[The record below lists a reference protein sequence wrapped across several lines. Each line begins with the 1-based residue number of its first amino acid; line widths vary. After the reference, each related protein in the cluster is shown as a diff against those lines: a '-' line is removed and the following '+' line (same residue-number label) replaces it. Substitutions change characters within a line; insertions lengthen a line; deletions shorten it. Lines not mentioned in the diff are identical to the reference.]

1 MSRDFIE
8 VRGAEEHNLKD
19 VDVEVPREELT
30 VVTGLSGSG
39 KSSLAFETI
48 YAEGQR
54 RYIESLSAY
63 ARNFLGQMDKP
74 QVENVEGL
82 SPAISIDQK
91 NAANNPRS
99 TVGTVTELH
108 DYLRLLYARVG
119 TPHCPECG
127 REVDDQSAQQMVRRL
142 LEAPEGTRAKICA
155 PVVRDQKGA
164 FEELFDDLVSE
175 GYTRVEVDGERYDL
189 TIDHRQTTSDEP
201 SGAARGR
208 PDLDENYDHTVDVVV
223 DRVRISEDARS
234 RITDSVETALEEADG
249 VLKVIFPDPE
259 GVDVGGATARSTG
272 DLADETDGED
282 EPAEQDDRLIVE
294 FSEELACNHCN
305 IDISEIET
313 RSFSFNSPHGACPE
327 CEGIGSTKEVSEDL
341 VIEDSSKPLKHVFEP
356 WSYNRTYYSRQLDNV
371 AEHFGVSLSTPF
383 EELDPEIRRQFL
395 YGTDSRVHFEWTT
408 KNGTREKTER
418 FEGVIPNLERRHV
431 ETDSDS
437 AREHIEEYMAVTTC
451 PACEG
456 TRLKAES
463 RAVLVDGVSAS
474 DANGGSPE
482 DSSDGVSIT
491 EVNQMSIGDALD
503 HFEGMEANLNARDT
517 KIAEEILKEIRARL
531 GFMCEVG
538 LEYLTL
544 DREAS
549 TLSGGESQRIRLA
562 TQIGSGLV
570 GVLYVLD
577 EPSIGLHQRDN
588 DRLLNTL
595 EELRDIGNTLIVVEH
610 DTETMRRADNII
622 DMGPGPGKR
631 GGEIVVNGSID
642 EVLESEESVTGD
654 YLAGEK
660 AIPVPEERREP
671 DQGEGSDGASG
682 DTGAASREPDSG
694 EGSDRASGDGKAASR
709 EPDAHLTI
717 RGARQHNLK
726 DLDVELPIGCF
737 TAITGVSGSGKST
750 LMHEVLYKGLAREM
764 NDNTSVDPGEHDAIE
779 GLENVETVRLIDQ
792 SPIGRT
798 PRSNPATYTNVFD
811 FVRELYAETD
821 LAKQRG
827 YEKGRF
833 SFNVK
838 GGRCEACGGQGTVK
852 IDMNFLSDVHVPCE
866 ECDGARYNDET
877 LDVTFKGKTIAD
889 VLQMS
894 VDEAYDF
901 FESHSQLRRRLKLL
915 QDVGLGYMRLGQPS
929 TTLSGGEAQ
938 RVKLAEE
945 LGKKDTG
952 ETLYLLDEPTTGLH
966 PHDERKLIDVLHRLT
981 DEGNTVVVIEHELDL
996 VKNADNIVD
1005 LGPEGGERGGEV
1017 VTTGTPE
1024 EVARVE
1030 ESYTGQYLRD
1040 LLPDVD
1046 LKGPR
1051 ADRELVFDT
1060 DDGTSGT
1067 GDGEQVTGAGD
1078 D

>member
-1 MSRDFIE
+1 MTREYIE

-19 VDVEVPREELT
+19 VDVEIPREELT

-39 KSSLAFETI
+39 KSSLAFETV

-74 QVENVEGL
+74 QVETVEGL

-108 DYLRLLYARVG
+108 DYLRLLYARIG

-127 REVDDQSAQQMVRRL
+127 REVGEQSAQNMVRRI
-142 LEAPEGTRAKICA
+142 LELPEGTKAKLAA

-164 FEELFDDLVSE
+164 FEDYFDELLGE
-175 GYTRVEVDGERYDL
+175 GYARVEVDGEEYDL
-189 TIDHRQTTSDEP
+189 SMDT
-201 SGAARGR
+201 
-208 PDLDENYDHTVDVVV
+208 PDLDENYDHTIDVVV
-223 DRVRISEDARS
+223 DRVKVSAEARS

-249 VLKVIFPDPE
+249 VLKVILPDPPE
-259 GVDVGGATARSTG
+259 GVELGGSTARATG
-272 DLADETDGED
+272 DLADEDD
-282 EPAEQDDRLIVE
+282 DDRLVVE
-294 FSEELACNHCN
+294 FSEELACTHCG

-327 CEGIGSTKEVSEDL
+327 CEGIGETKEIDVDR
-341 VIEDSSKPLKHVFEP
+341 VVQDPSKSLRNVFEP
-356 WSYNRTYYSRQLDNV
+356 WSYSRSYYQTRLDAV
-371 AEHFGVSLSTPF
+371 AAHFDVSLNTPF
-383 EELDPEIRRQFL
+383 EDLDPAVQDAFL
-395 YGTDSRVHFEWTT
+395 YGTREDVVFKRQT
-408 KNGTREKTER
+408 KNGTRRKEKP
-418 FEGVIPNLERRHV
+418 FEGVVPNLERRYV
-431 ETDSDS
+431 ETESKS
-437 AREHIEEYMAVTTC
+437 TREHIEDYMAVTTC
-451 PACEG
+451 PSCDG

-463 RAVLVDGVSAS
+463 RAVLVDGT
-474 DANGGSPE
+474 
-482 DSSDGVSIT
+482 SIS
-491 EVNQMSIGDALD
+491 EVNRMSIGDALE
-503 HFEGMEANLNARDT
+503 HFEGLEATLGDRET

-610 DTETMRRADNII
+610 DTETMRRADTII

-631 GGEIVVNGSID
+631 GGEVVVNGDFD
-642 EVLESEESVTGD
+642 EVIDCEESTTGE
-654 YLAGEK
+654 YLSGEK
-660 AIPVPEERREP
+660 VIPVPDTRRDP
-671 DQGEGSDGASG
+671 DG
-682 DTGAASREPDSG
+682 
-694 EGSDRASGDGKAASR
+694 
-709 EPDAHLTI
+709 HLTVE
-717 RGARQHNLK
+717 GARQHNLA
-726 DLDVELPIGCF
+726 DLDVDIPLGCF
-737 TAITGVSGSGKST
+737 SAITGVSGSGKST
-750 LMHEVLYKGLAREM
+750 LMHEVLYKGLVRRM
-764 NDNTSVDPGEHDAIE
+764 NDTDVNPGEHDDIT
-779 GLENVETVRLIDQ
+779 GIDQIETVRLIDQ

-798 PRSNPATYTNVFD
+798 PRSNPATYTGVFD
-811 FVRELYAETD
+811 YIRELFAETK

-852 IDMNFLSDVHVPCE
+852 IEMNFLSDVFVPCE

-877 LDVTFKGKTIAD
+877 LDVTYKDATIAD
-889 VLQMS
+889 VLEMS
-894 VDEAYDF
+894 VEEAHDF
-901 FESHSQLRRRLKLL
+901 FEGHTGIRRRLELL
-915 QDVGLGYMRLGQPS
+915 DDVGLGYMRLGQPS

-938 RVKLAEE
+938 RIKLAEE
-945 LGKKDTG
+945 LGKKDSG

-966 PHDERKLIDVLHRLT
+966 PADERKLIDVLQRLT
-981 DEGNTVVVIEHELDL
+981 DDGNTVVVIEHELDL
-996 VKNADNIVD
+996 VKNADHIVD
-1005 LGPEGGERGGEV
+1005 LGPEGGENGGEV
-1017 VTTGTPE
+1017 VATGTPE
-1024 EVARVE
+1024 EVARE
-1030 ESYTGQYLRD
+1030 EDSYTGQYLRD
-1040 LLPDVD
+1040 LLPEID
-1046 LKGPR
+1046 LDGPR
-1051 ADRELVFDT
+1051 SDREVT
-1060 DDGTSGT
+1060 APAADD
-1067 GDGEQVTGAGD
+1067 
-1078 D
+1078 

>member
-1 MSRDFIE
+1 MSRDTIE

-19 VDVEVPREELT
+19 IDVTIPREELT

-39 KSSLAFETI
+39 KSSLAFETV

-74 QVENVEGL
+74 KVENVEGL

-127 REVDDQSAQQMVRRL
+127 REVGEQSAQQMVRRL
-142 LEAPEGTRAKICA
+142 LSLPEGTRAKLCA

-164 FEELFDDLVSE
+164 FEDRFDDLVGE
-175 GYTRVEVDGERYDL
+175 GYTRVEVDGEEYDL
-189 TIDHRQTTSDEP
+189 TVE
-201 SGAARGR
+201 R

-223 DRVRISEDARS
+223 DRVKVSEEARS
-234 RITDSVETALEEADG
+234 RITDSVETALKEAGG
-249 VLKVIFPDPE
+249 VLKVIVPDPPADT
-259 GVDVGGATARSTG
+259 GDLGGSTARSTG
-272 DLADETDGED
+272 DLADDEEGGGED
-282 EPAEQDDRLIVE
+282 RLTVE
-294 FSEELACNHCN
+294 FSEDLACTHCN
-305 IDISEIET
+305 IDISAIET

-327 CEGIGSTKEVSEDL
+327 CEGLGSTKEVSEDL
-341 VIEDSSKPLKHVFEP
+341 VVQDPSKPLKHVFEP

-371 AEHFGVSLSTPF
+371 AEHFGVSLETPF

-395 YGTDSRVHFEWTT
+395 YGTDDVVHFEWTT
-408 KNGTREKTER
+408 RNGTREKTER
-418 FEGVIPNLERRHV
+418 FEGVINNLERRHV
-431 ETDSDS
+431 ETDSDR
-437 AREHIEEYMAVTTC
+437 AREHIEEFMAVTTC

-463 RAVLVDGVSAS
+463 RAVLVVGTSV
-474 DANGGSPE
+474 
-482 DSSDGVSIT
+482 T
-491 EVNQMSIGDALD
+491 EVNEMSIGDARD
-503 HFEGMEANLNARDT
+503 HFEGMESRLDQRET

-595 EELRDIGNTLIVVEH
+595 EELRDLGNTLLVVEH
-610 DTETMRRADNII
+610 DTETMRRADNVI

-631 GGEIVVNGSID
+631 GGEVVVNGSL
-642 EVLESEESVTGD
+642 EKVLATEESVTGD
-654 YLAGEK
+654 YLSGEQS
-660 AIPVPEERREP
+660 IPVPDTRREP
-671 DQGEGSDGASG
+671 DCGEGSDGASG
-682 DTGAASREPDSG
+682 EIASRDPQG
-694 EGSDRASGDGKAASR
+694 A
-709 EPDAHLTI
+709 LTI
-717 RGARQHNLK
+717 EGARQHNLK
-726 DLDVELPIGCF
+726 DIDVDLPLGCF

-811 FVRELYAETD
+811 YVRELFAETD
-821 LAKQRG
+821 LANRRG
-827 YEKGRF
+827 YQKGRF

-838 GGRCEACGGQGTVK
+838 GGRCEECGGQGTVK
-852 IDMNFLSDVHVPCE
+852 IDMNFLSDVQVPCE
-866 ECDGARYNDET
+866 ECGGARYNDET
-877 LDVTFKGKTIAD
+877 LEVEFRGQTIAD
-889 VLQMS
+889 VLDMT

-901 FESHSQLRRRLKLL
+901 FESHSQLRRRLELL
-915 QDVGLGYMRLGQPS
+915 KDVGLGYMRLGQPS

-952 ETLYLLDEPTTGLH
+952 DTLYLLDEPTTGLH
-966 PHDERKLIDVLHRLT
+966 PADERKLIDVLHRLT
-981 DEGNTVVVIEHELDL
+981 EEGNTVVVIEHELDL

-1005 LGPEGGERGGEV
+1005 LGPEGGERGGDV
-1017 VTTGTPE
+1017 VATGTPE

-1030 ESYTGQYLRD
+1030 DSHTGRYLRD

-1046 LKGPR
+1046 LEGPR
-1051 ADRELVFDT
+1051 ADREPIGAPDP
-1060 DDGTSGT
+1060 
-1067 GDGEQVTGAGD
+1067 DGEREGEQAAGAGAGD

>member
-1 MSRDFIE
+1 MSKDVIE

-19 VDVEVPREELT
+19 VDVTIPREELT

-39 KSSLAFETI
+39 KSSLAFDTV

-74 QVENVEGL
+74 KVENVEGL

-127 REVDDQSAQQMVRRL
+127 REVGEQSAQHMVDRI
-142 LEAPEGTRAKICA
+142 LELPEGTRAKILA

-164 FEELFDDLVSE
+164 FEDLFDELVAE
-175 GYTRVEVDGERYDL
+175 GYARVEVDGEQHDL
-189 TIDHRQTTSDEP
+189 SLD
-201 SGAARGR
+201 R
-208 PDLDENYDHTVDVVV
+208 PDLDENYDHTIDVVV
-223 DRVRISEDARS
+223 DRVKVSPDARS
-234 RITDSVETALEEADG
+234 RITDSVETALEESDG
-249 VLKVIFPDPE
+249 IIKVALPDPPE
-259 GVDVGGATARSTG
+259 DAELGGATTRSVG
-272 DLADETDGED
+272 DLGDEGED
-282 EPAEQDDRLIVE
+282 AADAAADDRLVVE
-294 FSEELACNHCN
+294 FSEDLACTHCD

-313 RSFSFNSPHGACPE
+313 RSFSFNSPYGACPA
-327 CEGIGSTKEVSEDL
+327 CEGLGETKEVSEDL
-341 VIEDSSKPLKHVFEP
+341 VIQDRSKPLKHVFAP
-356 WSYNRTYYSRQLDNV
+356 WSYDRTYYSRQLDNV

-383 EELDPEIRRQFL
+383 EELDESIRRQFL
-395 YGTDSRVHFEWTT
+395 YGTDSRVHFEWRT

-431 ETDSDS
+431 ETDSDR
-437 AREHIEEYMAVTTC
+437 AREHIEEYMATTTC
-451 PACEG
+451 PECEG

-463 RAVLVDGVSAS
+463 RAVLVDGTA
-474 DANGGSPE
+474 
-482 DSSDGVSIT
+482 IT
-491 EVNQMSIGDALD
+491 EVNRLSIGDALE
-503 HFEGMEANLNARDT
+503 HFEGVERNLDERDT
-517 KIAEEILKEIRARL
+517 MIAEEILKEIRARL
-531 GFMCEVG
+531 GFMVEVG

-544 DREAS
+544 DREAA

-595 EELRDIGNTLIVVEH
+595 AELRDLGNTLLVVEH
-610 DTETMRRADNII
+610 DTETMRRADTII

-631 GGEIVVNGSID
+631 GGEVVVNGDFD
-642 EVLESEESVTGD
+642 EVIDCEESTTGD
-654 YLAGEK
+654 YLSGER
-660 AIPVPEERREP
+660 AIPVPDERRDP
-671 DQGEGSDGASG
+671 DGAI
-682 DTGAASREPDSG
+682 
-694 EGSDRASGDGKAASR
+694 
-709 EPDAHLTI
+709 TI
-717 RGARQHNLK
+717 EGARQHNLK
-726 DLDVELPIGCF
+726 DLDVDLPVGNF

-750 LMHEVLYKGLAREM
+750 LMHDVLYKALAREM
-764 NDNTSVDPGEHDAIE
+764 HGNSDVNPGEHD
-779 GLENVETVRLIDQ
+779 GLSGLDNIETVRLIDQ

-811 FVRELYAETD
+811 HIRELFAETN

-838 GGRCEACGGQGTVK
+838 GGRCEECGGQGTVT
-852 IDMNFLSDVHVPCE
+852 IEMNFLSDVQVPCE
-866 ECDGARYNDET
+866 ECGGARYNRET
-877 LDVTFKGKTIAD
+877 LDVTYKDATIAD
-889 VLQMS
+889 VLDMS
-894 VDEAYDF
+894 IDEAYDF
-901 FESHSQLRRRLKLL
+901 FEGHSQIRRRLKLL
-915 QDVGLGYMRLGQPS
+915 KDVGLDYMQLGQPS

-945 LGKKDTG
+945 LGKKDSG

-981 DEGNTVVVIEHELDL
+981 DDGNTVVVIEHELDL
-996 VKNADNIVD
+996 VKNADHIVD
-1005 LGPEGGERGGEV
+1005 LGPEGGEAGGQLVAE
-1017 VTTGTPE
+1017 GTPE
-1024 EVARVE
+1024 EVARTDG
-1030 ESYTGQYLRD
+1030 SYTGTYLRD

-1046 LKGPR
+1046 MEGPRGDRVVTANADGEAETAPR
-1051 ADRELVFDT
+1051 AD
-1060 DDGTSGT
+1060 DD
-1067 GDGEQVTGAGD
+1067 
-1078 D
+1078 

>member
-1 MSRDFIE
+1 MSKDYID

-19 VDVEVPREELT
+19 LDISIPREKFN

-39 KSSLAFETI
+39 KSSLAFETV

-108 DYLRLLYARVG
+108 DYLRLLYARIG

-127 REVDDQSAQQMVRRL
+127 REVGEQSAQNMVRRVL
-142 LEAPEGTRAKICA
+142 DLPDGTRAKIAA

-164 FEELFDDLVSE
+164 FEDLFDELVSE
-175 GYTRVEVDGERYDL
+175 GYGRVEVDGEEFDL
-189 TIDHRQTTSDEP
+189 TVET
-201 SGAARGR
+201 
-208 PDLDENYDHTVDVVV
+208 PDLDKNYDHDVDVVV
-223 DRVRISEDARS
+223 DRVKVSAEDRS

-249 VLKVIFPDPE
+249 SLKVILPDPPA
-259 GVDVGGATARSTG
+259 GAADAIGGAAARSTG
-272 DLADETDGED
+272 DLAGETQGDSPEADAGGE
-282 EPAEQDDRLIVE
+282 ADDRLVVE
-294 FSEELACNHCN
+294 LSEDLACTHCG
-305 IDISEIET
+305 IDFREIET

-327 CEGIGSTKEVSEDL
+327 CEGIGETKEVDEDL
-341 VIEDSSKPLKHVFEP
+341 VVQDPSKPLKNVFEP
-356 WSYNRTYYSRQLDNV
+356 WSYNRTYYRRQLDNV
-371 AEHFGVSLSTPF
+371 ADHFGVSVETPF
-383 EELDPEIRRQFL
+383 EQLPADVREAFVW
-395 YGTDSRVHFEWTT
+395 GTDESVHFEWTT
-408 KNGTREKTER
+408 KNGVREKDEP

-437 AREHIEEYMAVTTC
+437 TREHIEEYMAVTTC

-456 TRLKAES
+456 TRLNDQS
-463 RAVLVDGVSAS
+463 RSVLVDGT
-474 DANGGSPE
+474 
-482 DSSDGVSIT
+482 SIS
-491 EVNQMSIGDALD
+491 EVNELSIGDALD
-503 HFEGMEANLNARDT
+503 HFEGLEASLDDRET
-517 KIAEEILKEIRARL
+517 KIAAEILKEIRARL
-531 GFMCEVG
+531 GFMEEVG
-538 LEYLTL
+538 LDYLTL

-588 DRLLNTL
+588 DRLLDTL
-595 EELRDIGNTLIVVEH
+595 EELRDLGNTLLVVEH
-610 DTETMRRADNII
+610 DEETMRRADNVI

-631 GGEIVVNGSID
+631 GGEVVAQGPTEEI
-642 EVLESEESVTGD
+642 EACEESVTGD
-654 YLAGEK
+654 YLAGRKE
-660 AIPVPEERREP
+660 IPVPDERR
-671 DQGEGSDGASG
+671 
-682 DTGAASREPDSG
+682 DTDER
-694 EGSDRASGDGKAASR
+694 
-709 EPDAHLTI
+709 LTVA
-717 RGARQHNLK
+717 GARQHNLA
-726 DLDVELPIGCF
+726 DLDVDIPVGQF

-750 LMHEVLYKGLAREM
+750 LMHDILYKGLAREM
-764 NDNTSVDPGEHDAIE
+764 NDNTSVDPGDHDAIE
-779 GLENVETVRLIDQ
+779 GIEHVEKVRLIDQ

-798 PRSNPATYTNVFD
+798 PRSNPATYTGVFD
-811 FVRELYAETD
+811 YIRELFAETK

-838 GGRCEACGGQGTVK
+838 GGRCEECGGQGTVK
-852 IDMNFLSDVHVPCE
+852 IEMNFLSDVYVPCE

-877 LDVTFKGKTIAD
+877 LDVTYKGATIAD
-889 VLQMS
+889 VLEMS
-894 VDEAYDF
+894 VAEAYDF
-901 FESHSQLRRRLKLL
+901 FEHDQRIGRRLKLL
-915 QDVGLGYMRLGQPS
+915 KDVGLDYMNLGQPS

-952 ETLYLLDEPTTGLH
+952 DTLYLLDEPTTGLH
-966 PHDERKLIDVLHRLT
+966 KADERKLIEVLQRLT
-981 DEGNTVVVIEHELDL
+981 DHGNTVAVIEHELDL
-996 VKNADNIVD
+996 VKNADHVVD
-1005 LGPEGGERGGEV
+1005 LGPEGGENGGEIV
-1017 VTTGTPE
+1017 ATGTPE
-1024 EVARVE
+1024 EVARTDD
-1030 ESYTGQYLRD
+1030 SYTGRYLRD

-1046 LKGPR
+1046 LDGPR
-1051 ADRELVFDT
+1051 ADRAVAPAT
-1060 DDGTSGT
+1060 DD
-1067 GDGEQVTGAGD
+1067 
-1078 D
+1078 

>member
-1 MSRDFIE
+1 MSKDVIE

-19 VDVEVPREELT
+19 VDVEIPREELT

-74 QVENVEGL
+74 QVETVEGL

-127 REVDDQSAQQMVRRL
+127 REVGEQSAQNMVSRIL
-142 LEAPEGTRAKICA
+142 ALPEGTRAKIAA

-164 FEELFDDLVSE
+164 FEDLFDDLVSE
-175 GYTRVEVDGERYDL
+175 GYARVEVDGEQHDL
-189 TIDHRQTTSDEP
+189 TMD
-201 SGAARGR
+201 R
-208 PDLDENYDHTVDVVV
+208 PDLDENFDHTVDVVV
-223 DRVRISEDARS
+223 DRVTVAPDARS
-234 RITDSVETALEEADG
+234 RIADSVETALDEGDG
-249 VLKVIFPDPE
+249 VLKVIVPDPPE
-259 GVDVGGATARSTG
+259 GVELGGATARSTG
-272 DLADETDGED
+272 DLAGADESADHVD
-282 EPAEQDDRLIVE
+282 PDRLVVE
-294 FSEELACNHCN
+294 FSEDLACTHCG
-305 IDISEIET
+305 IDISEVET

-327 CEGIGSTKEVSEDL
+327 CEGIGQTKEVDPDL
-341 VIEDSSKPLKHVFEP
+341 VVQDASKPLKHVFEP

-371 AEHFGVSLSTPF
+371 AEHFGVSLETPF
-383 EELDPEIRRQFL
+383 EELPEDVRRQFL
-395 YGTDSRVHFEWTT
+395 WGTDEEVHFEWTT
-408 KNGTREKTER
+408 RNGTREKTER

-431 ETDSDS
+431 ETDSDR

-456 TRLKAES
+456 TRLKDES
-463 RAVLVDGVSAS
+463 RAVLVDGVS
-474 DANGGSPE
+474 
-482 DSSDGVSIT
+482 IT
-491 EVNQMSIGDALD
+491 EVSRLSIGSALE
-503 HFEGMEANLNARDT
+503 HFEDMEAAMDERDRT
-517 KIAEEILKEIRARL
+517 IAEEILKEIRARL

-595 EELRDIGNTLIVVEH
+595 AELRDLGNTLLVVEH
-610 DTETMRRADNII
+610 DTETMRRADNVV

-631 GGEIVVNGSID
+631 GGEVVVNGDLEAVID
-642 EVLESEESVTGD
+642 SEESVTGE
-654 YLAGEK
+654 YLSGER
-660 AIPVPEERREP
+660 AIGVPEERREA
-671 DQGEGSDGASG
+671 DG
-682 DTGAASREPDSG
+682 
-694 EGSDRASGDGKAASR
+694 
-709 EPDAHLTI
+709 HVTI
-717 RGARQHNLK
+717 RGARQHNLA
-726 DLDVELPIGCF
+726 DVDVALPVGCF

-764 NDNTSVDPGEHDAIE
+764 NDNTSVDPGEHDGLE
-779 GLENVETVRLIDQ
+779 GLDQIETVRLIDQ

-798 PRSNPATYTNVFD
+798 PRSNPATYTDVFD
-811 FVRELYAETD
+811 HIRELFAETS

-838 GGRCEACGGQGTVK
+838 GGRCEACGGQGRVT

-877 LDVTFKGKTIAD
+877 LDVTYKDATIAD
-889 VLQMS
+889 VLEMS

-901 FESHSQLRRRLKLL
+901 FEGHTAIRRRLKLL

-938 RVKLAEE
+938 RIKLAEE
-945 LGKKDTG
+945 LGKKDSG

-966 PHDERKLIDVLHRLT
+966 PEDERKLIDVLHRLT
-981 DEGNTVVVIEHELDL
+981 DDGNTVVVIEHELDL
-996 VKNADNIVD
+996 VKNADHIVD
-1005 LGPEGGERGGEV
+1005 LGPEGGEHGGEV
-1017 VTTGTPE
+1017 VATGTPE
-1024 EVARVE
+1024 EVARTE
-1030 ESYTGQYLRD
+1030 DSHTGRYLRD

-1046 LKGPR
+1046 LEGPR
-1051 ADRELVFDT
+1051 AGRVVAPEAGEERAPRA
-1060 DDGTSGT
+1060 DD
-1067 GDGEQVTGAGD
+1067 D
-1078 D
+1078 

>member
-1 MSRDFIE
+1 MSKDVIE
-8 VRGAEEHNLKD
+8 VRGAAEHNLKD
-19 VDVEVPREELT
+19 VDVEIPREELT

-39 KSSLAFETI
+39 KSSLAFETV

-119 TPHCPECG
+119 VPHCPECG
-127 REVDDQSAQQMVRRL
+127 REVGEQSAQNMVRRIL
-142 LEAPEGTRAKICA
+142 DLPEGTKAKIAA

-164 FEELFDDLVSE
+164 FEDLFDDLLAD
-175 GYTRVEVDGERYDL
+175 GYARVEVDGEPYDL
-189 TIDHRQTTSDEP
+189 
-201 SGAARGR
+201 SGER
-208 PDLDENYDHTVDVVV
+208 PDLDENYDHTIDVVV
-223 DRVRISEDARS
+223 DRVVVREEARS
-234 RITDSVETALEEADG
+234 RITDSVETALEEAEG
-249 VLKVIFPDPE
+249 VIKVILPDPPE
-259 GVDVGGATARSTG
+259 DVDIGGSETRSVGELGTTTDS
-272 DLADETDGED
+272 DEEEAAGTDSD
-282 EPAEQDDRLIVE
+282 DDRLVVE
-294 FSEELACNHCN
+294 FSESLACTHCG

-313 RSFSFNSPHGACPE
+313 RSFSFNSPYGACPD
-327 CEGIGSTKEVSEDL
+327 CDGIGSTKEVSEDL
-341 VIEDSSKPLKHVFEP
+341 VIQDPSKPLKHVFEP

-371 AEHFGVSLSTPF
+371 AEHFGVDLNTPF
-383 EELDPEIRRQFL
+383 EDLDDAIQRQFL
-395 YGTDSRVHFEWTT
+395 YGTDRRVHFEWTT
-408 KNGTREKTER
+408 KNGVREKTER
-418 FEGVIPNLERRHV
+418 FEGVMNNLERRHK
-431 ETDSDS
+431 ETDSDR
-437 AREHIEEYMAVTTC
+437 ARDHIEEYMAVTTC
-451 PACEG
+451 PTCDG
-456 TRLKAES
+456 TRLREES
-463 RAVLVDGVSAS
+463 RAVLVDGTA
-474 DANGGSPE
+474 
-482 DSSDGVSIT
+482 IT
-491 EVNQMSIGDALD
+491 EVNRMSIGDALT
-503 HFEGMEANLNARDT
+503 HFEGLEANLDERDT

-595 EELRDIGNTLIVVEH
+595 EELRDIGNTLLVVEH
-610 DTETMRRADNII
+610 DTETMRRADTVI

-631 GGEIVVNGSID
+631 GGEVVVNGPVD
-642 EVLESEESVTGD
+642 ELKATDESVTGD
-654 YLAGEK
+654 YLSGER
-660 AIPVPEERREP
+660 AIPVPEERRDP
-671 DQGEGSDGASG
+671 DG
-682 DTGAASREPDSG
+682 T
-694 EGSDRASGDGKAASR
+694 
-709 EPDAHLTI
+709 LTI
-717 RGARQHNLK
+717 RGARQHNLADVDV
-726 DLDVELPIGCF
+726 DLPLGCF

-750 LMHEVLYKGLAREM
+750 LMHDVLYKGLARAM

-779 GLENVETVRLIDQ
+779 GMDQIETVRLIDQ

-798 PRSNPATYTNVFD
+798 PRSNPATYTGVFD
-811 FVRELYAETD
+811 HIRELFAETK

-838 GGRCEACGGQGTVK
+838 GGRCEACGGQGEVK

-877 LDVTFKGKTIAD
+877 LDVTYKDATIAD
-889 VLQMS
+889 VLDME
-894 VDEAYDF
+894 VDEAHEF
-901 FESHSQLRRRLKLL
+901 FEGHTGIRRRLKLL
-915 QDVGLGYMRLGQPS
+915 KDVGLGYMTLGQPS

-945 LGKKDTG
+945 LGKKDSG

-966 PHDERKLIDVLHRLT
+966 PADERKLIDVLHRLT
-981 DEGNTVVVIEHELDL
+981 DNGNTVVVIEHELDL
-996 VKNADNIVD
+996 VKNADTIVD
-1005 LGPEGGERGGEV
+1005 LGPEGGENGGEV
-1017 VTTGTPE
+1017 VASGTPE
-1024 EVARVE
+1024 DVARNE

-1040 LLPDVD
+1040 LLPAVE
-1046 LKGPR
+1046 LEGPR
-1051 ADRELVFDT
+1051 ADREPAAPT
-1060 DDGTSGT
+1060 ADD
-1067 GDGEQVTGAGD
+1067 
-1078 D
+1078 

>member
-1 MSRDFIE
+1 MSKDVIE
-8 VRGAEEHNLKD
+8 VTGAEEHNLKD
-19 VDVEVPREELT
+19 VDVEIPREELT

-39 KSSLAFETI
+39 KSSLAFETV

-119 TPHCPECG
+119 VPHCPECG
-127 REVDDQSAQQMVRRL
+127 REVGEQSAQNMVTRL
-142 LEAPEGTRAKICA
+142 LELPEGTRAKLCA

-164 FEELFDDLVSE
+164 FEDLFDDLVGE
-175 GYTRVEVDGERYDL
+175 GYSRVEVDGEPYDL
-189 TIDHRQTTSDEP
+189 TMD
-201 SGAARGR
+201 R

-223 DRVRISEDARS
+223 DRVKISTESRS
-234 RITDSVETALEEADG
+234 RINDSVETALGEADG
-249 VLKVIFPDPE
+249 TLKVVLPDPPE
-259 GVDVGGATARSTG
+259 GAADALGGATARATG
-272 DLADETDGED
+272 DLAESDEST
-282 EPAEQDDRLIVE
+282 ADRLVVE
-294 FSEELACNHCN
+294 LSEDLACTHCG
-305 IDISEIET
+305 IDISEVET

-327 CEGIGSTKEVSEDL
+327 CEGLGETKEVSEDL
-341 VIEDSSKPLKHVFEP
+341 VVTDPGKPLKHVFEP
-356 WSYNRTYYSRQLDNV
+356 WSYDRTYYSRQLDNV
-371 AEHFGVSLSTPF
+371 AEHFGVSLTTPF
-383 EELDPEIRRQFL
+383 KELDESIQRQFL
-395 YGTDSRVHFEWTT
+395 YGTDDLVHFEWRT

-431 ETDSDS
+431 ETDSDR
-437 AREHIEEYMAVTTC
+437 AREHIEEFMATTEC

-463 RAVLVDGVSAS
+463 RAVLVHGTA
-474 DANGGSPE
+474 
-482 DSSDGVSIT
+482 IT
-491 EVNQMSIGDALD
+491 EVNELSIGDALA
-503 HFEGMEANLNARDT
+503 HFEGLEAELSARDR

-531 GFMCEVG
+531 GFMEEVG

-544 DREAS
+544 DREAA

-588 DRLLNTL
+588 DKLLNTL
-595 EELRDIGNTLIVVEH
+595 EELRDLGNTLIVVEH
-610 DTETMRRADNII
+610 DTETMRRADTVI

-631 GGEIVVNGSID
+631 GGEVVVNGPQ
-642 EVLESEESVTGD
+642 EVLMETDESVTGK
-654 YLAGEK
+654 YLSGERS
-660 AIPVPEERREP
+660 IPVPDARR
-671 DQGEGSDGASG
+671 D
-682 DTGAASREPDSG
+682 
-694 EGSDRASGDGKAASR
+694 GDGTT
-709 EPDAHLTI
+709 LTV
-717 RGARQHNLK
+717 RGARQHNLR
-726 DLDVELPIGCF
+726 DLDVEFPLGTF

-750 LMHEVLYKGLAREM
+750 LMHDILYKGLVRRM
-764 NDNTSVDPGEHDAIE
+764 NDTDVNPGEHDDID
-779 GLENVETVRLIDQ
+779 GLANIETVRLIDQ

-811 FVRELYAETD
+811 HIRELFAETS
-821 LAKQRG
+821 LSKQRG

-838 GGRCEACGGQGTVK
+838 GGRCEACGGQGTVT
-852 IDMNFLSDVHVPCE
+852 IDMNFLSDVQVPCE

-877 LDVTFKGKTIAD
+877 LDVTYKGKTIAD
-889 VLQMS
+889 VLAMS
-894 VDEAYDF
+894 VEEAYDF
-901 FESHSQLRRRLKLL
+901 FESHSGIRRRLQLL
-915 QDVGLGYMRLGQPS
+915 KDVGLDYMRLGQPS

-945 LGKKDTG
+945 LGKKDSG

-966 PHDERKLIDVLHRLT
+966 PEDERKLIDVLHRLT
-981 DEGNTVVVIEHELDL
+981 DDGNTVVVIEHELDL
-996 VKNADNIVD
+996 VKNADHIID
-1005 LGPEGGERGGEV
+1005 LGPEGGEGGGDLVAE
-1017 VTTGTPE
+1017 GTPE
-1024 EVARVE
+1024 SVARTE
-1030 ESYTGQYLRD
+1030 ESYTGRYLRD
-1040 LLPDVD
+1040 HLPDVEME
-1046 LKGPR
+1046 GPR
-1051 ADRELVFDT
+1051 SERDLARPAAD
-1060 DDGTSGT
+1060 DD
-1067 GDGEQVTGAGD
+1067 
-1078 D
+1078 

>member
-1 MSRDFIE
+1 MSRESIE
-8 VRGAEEHNLKD
+8 VRGATEHNLKD
-19 VDVEVPREELT
+19 VDVTIPREELT

-91 NAANNPRS
+91 SAANNPRS

-127 REVDDQSAQQMVRRL
+127 REVDEQSAQQMVRRL
-142 LEAPEGTRAKICA
+142 LSAPEGTKAKICA

-164 FEELFDDLVSE
+164 FEDRFDELVSE
-175 GYTRVEVDGERYDL
+175 GYARVEVDGEEYDL
-189 TIDHRQTTSDEP
+189 TTDT
-201 SGAARGR
+201 

-223 DRVRISEDARS
+223 DRVVLRDGDRS
-234 RITDSVETALEEADG
+234 RITDSVETALEKAG
-249 VLKVIFPDPE
+249 GILKVIFPDPPE
-259 GVDVGGATARSTG
+259 ELDIGGSSARSTG
-272 DLADETDGED
+272 DLSGDDTDGDED
-282 EPAEQDDRLIVE
+282 TATDRLEVE
-294 FSEELACNHCN
+294 FSEDLSCNHCG

-313 RSFSFNSPHGACPE
+313 RSFSFNSPHGACPS
-327 CEGIGSTKEVSEDL
+327 CEGLGSTKEVSEDL
-341 VIEDSSKPLKHVFEP
+341 VVQDRSKPLKHVFEP
-356 WSYNRTYYSRQLDNV
+356 WSYNRTYYSRLLDNV
-371 AEHFGVSLSTPF
+371 AEHFDISLETPF
-383 EELDPEIRRQFL
+383 EEVDPEIRRQFL
-395 YGTDSRVHFEWTT
+395 YGTDDIVHFEWST
-408 KNGTREKTER
+408 KNGTREKTEP

-431 ETDSDS
+431 ETDSDRS
-437 AREHIEEYMAVTTC
+437 RERIEEFMAVTTC
-451 PACEG
+451 PDCEG
-456 TRLKAES
+456 TRLNAES
-463 RAVLVDGVSAS
+463 RAVLVDGVS
-474 DANGGSPE
+474 
-482 DSSDGVSIT
+482 IT
-491 EVNQMSIGDALD
+491 EVNELSIGDALA
-503 HFEGMEANLNARDT
+503 HFEEMEERLDDRDR

-531 GFMCEVG
+531 GFMSEVG

-595 EELRDIGNTLIVVEH
+595 AELRDLGNTLIVVEH
-610 DTETMRRADNII
+610 DMETMRRADNIV

-631 GGEIVVNGSID
+631 GGEVVVNGDMDDVIA
-642 EVLESEESVTGD
+642 SEESVTGE
-654 YLAGEK
+654 YLSGDRAV
-660 AIPVPEERREP
+660 PVPDSRRE
-671 DQGEGSDGASG
+671 SDGA
-682 DTGAASREPDSG
+682 
-694 EGSDRASGDGKAASR
+694 
-709 EPDAHLTI
+709 LTI
-717 RGARQHNLK
+717 EGARQHNLK
-726 DLDVELPIGCF
+726 DLDVDVPLGSF

-764 NDNTSVDPGEHDAIE
+764 NDNTSVDPGDHDALV
-779 GLENVETVRLIDQ
+779 GLDQIETVRLIDQ

-811 FVRELYAETD
+811 YVRELFAETD
-821 LAKQRG
+821 LANRRG

-838 GGRCEACGGQGTVK
+838 GGRCEECGGQGTVT
-852 IDMNFLSDVHVPCE
+852 IDMNFLSDVTVPCE
-866 ECDGARYNDET
+866 ECHGARYNDET
-877 LDVTFKGKTIAD
+877 LEVTYREKTIAD
-889 VLQMS
+889 VLDMT
-894 VDEAYDF
+894 VDEAHDF

-915 QDVGLGYMRLGQPS
+915 KDVGLGYMRLGQPS

-952 ETLYLLDEPTTGLH
+952 DTLYLLDEPTTGLH
-966 PHDERKLIDVLHRLT
+966 PEDERKLIDVLHRLT

-996 VKNADNIVD
+996 VKNADHIID
-1005 LGPEGGERGGEV
+1005 LGPEGGENGGEV
-1017 VTTGTPE
+1017 VATGTPE
-1024 EVARVE
+1024 SLARD
-1030 ESYTGQYLRD
+1030 ESSHTGRYLRD
-1040 LLPDVD
+1040 LLPGVD
-1046 LKGPR
+1046 IEGPR
-1051 ADRELVFDT
+1051 SDRELPIQAD
-1060 DDGTSGT
+1060 S
-1067 GDGEQVTGAGD
+1067 EQATGAGD

>member
-1 MSRDFIE
+1 MTRDFIE
-8 VRGAEEHNLKD
+8 VRGAEEHNLED
-19 VDVEVPREELT
+19 VDVRIPREELT

-39 KSSLAFETI
+39 KSSLAFETV

-74 QVENVEGL
+74 QVETVEGL

-127 REVDDQSAQQMVRRL
+127 REVGEQSAQNMVRRIL
-142 LEAPEGTRAKICA
+142 DLPEGTRAKIAA

-164 FEELFDDLVSE
+164 FEDTFEDLVSE
-175 GYTRVEVDGERYDL
+175 GYTRVEVDGESYDL
-189 TIDHRQTTSDEP
+189 TVD
-201 SGAARGR
+201 R
-208 PDLDENYDHTVDVVV
+208 PELDENYDHTVDVVV
-223 DRVRISEDARS
+223 DRVTVSEGARS
-234 RITDSVETALEEADG
+234 RITDSVETALAEAAG
-249 VLKVIFPDPE
+249 VLKVILPDPPE
-259 GVDVGGATARSTG
+259 GVALGGSRARSTG
-272 DLADETDGED
+272 DLAGGDAVGTASAEAGSDEGADG
-282 EPAEQDDRLIVE
+282 DRLVVE
-294 FSEELACNHCN
+294 LSEDLACTHCG

-327 CEGIGSTKEVSEDL
+327 CEGIGETKEVSEDL
-341 VIEDSSKPLKHVFEP
+341 VVVDPSKPLKDVFEP

-371 AEHFGVSLSTPF
+371 AEHFGVDLDTPF
-383 EELDPEIRRQFL
+383 EDVEASVRRQFL
-395 YGTDSRVHFEWTT
+395 YGTEDPVHFQWTT

-418 FEGVIPNLERRHV
+418 FEGVIENLERRYV
-431 ETDSDS
+431 ETDSDR
-437 AREHIEEYMAVTTC
+437 ARDHIAEYMATTTC

-463 RAVLVDGVSAS
+463 RAVEVAGTT
-474 DANGGSPE
+474 
-482 DSSDGVSIT
+482 IT
-491 EVNQMSIGDALD
+491 EVNRMSIGDALA
-503 HFEGMEANLNARDT
+503 HFEDLEAQLDARDT
-517 KIAEEILKEIRARL
+517 TIAEEILKEIRARL

-595 EELRDIGNTLIVVEH
+595 EELRDLGNTLLVVEH

-631 GGEIVVNGSID
+631 GGEVVENGPIEAVVDNEDSI
-642 EVLESEESVTGD
+642 TGD
-654 YLAGEK
+654 YLAGER
-660 AIPVPEERREP
+660 AIPVPTDRREA
-671 DQGEGSDGASG
+671 DGAL
-682 DTGAASREPDSG
+682 A
-694 EGSDRASGDGKAASR
+694 
-709 EPDAHLTI
+709 I
-717 RGARQHNLK
+717 RGARQHNLA
-726 DLDVELPIGCF
+726 DLDVEIPLGQF

-764 NDNTSVDPGEHDAIE
+764 NDNTSVDPGDHDALE
-779 GLENVETVRLIDQ
+779 GIGQIETVRLIDQ

-811 FVRELYAETD
+811 HVRDLFAETS

-866 ECDGARYNDET
+866 ECGGARYNDET

-889 VLQMS
+889 VLDMS
-894 VDEAYDF
+894 VAEASAF
-901 FESHSQLRRRLKLL
+901 FESHGQLRRRLELL
-915 QDVGLGYMRLGQPS
+915 EDVGLGYMRLGQPS

-938 RVKLAEE
+938 RIKLAEE
-945 LGKKDTG
+945 LGKKDSG
-952 ETLYLLDEPTTGLH
+952 DTLYLLDEPTTGLH
-966 PHDERKLIDVLHRLT
+966 PHDERKLIDVLHRLVE
-981 DEGNTVVVIEHELDL
+981 EGNTVVVIEHELDL
-996 VKNADNIVD
+996 VKNADHILD
-1005 LGPEGGERGGEV
+1005 LGPEGGEAGGEV
-1017 VTTGTPE
+1017 VATGTPE
-1024 EVARVE
+1024 AVARNGD
-1030 ESYTGQYLRD
+1030 SHTGRYLRD
-1040 LLPDVD
+1040 LLPAVD
-1046 LKGPR
+1046 LEGPR
-1051 ADRELVFDT
+1051 ADREVGSAVEEDRGEADPPRA
-1060 DDGTSGT
+1060 DD
-1067 GDGEQVTGAGD
+1067 D
-1078 D
+1078 